1 MAPRRRARPHKARA
15 TAVSD
20 KSEKSPGPRKSS
32 RKAPAK
38 SGTGKSARP
47 PASGKARRAPR
58 LIIVTGVSGSGRA
71 SAMRVLED
79 LGFYCVDNM
88 PVALAESALRLA
100 TRRDPELAGVALGID
115 SRERLFFPQWPR
127 FFSDLERAGYRP
139 EVIFLDAADEVL
151 VRRYSET
158 RRPHPMAE
166 SGASVA
172 ESIRSERLALAE
184 MHERADRVIDTTALS
199 VHELREVITGSV
211 LGAASGSAMTIALV
225 SFGYKYGIPV
235 GMDLVLDVRFL
246 PNPFFVP
253 GLRPLDGTDKRVR
266 AYVMRHSEARRFIT
280 ETAHLLGFL
289 VPLYRREGKSYLT
302 IGLGCTGGR
311 HRSPTLALEL
321 ARRLG
326 KKGVT
331 VQVRHNDIAR

>member
-1 MAPRRRARPHKARA
+1 MGVRRRPRARKA
-15 TAVSD
+15 AVSVTR
-20 KSEKSPGPRKSS
+20 GH
-32 RKAPAK
+32 APAGDR
-38 SGTGKSARP
+38 SS
-47 PASGKARRAPR
+47 R

-88 PVALAESALRLA
+88 PVALAGSVMRLA
-100 TRRDPELAGVALGID
+100 TRRDRRLAGVALGID
-115 SRERLFFPQWPR
+115 ARERLFFPQWPR
-127 FFSDLERAGYRP
+127 VFNDLERAGFRP
-139 EVIFLDAADEVL
+139 EVLFLDAADEVL
-151 VRRYSET
+151 VRRYSES

-166 SGASVA
+166 SGASVIDG
-172 ESIRSERLALAE
+172 IRSERLALAE
-184 MHERADRVIDTTALS
+184 MRERADRLVDTSALT
-199 VHELREVITGSV
+199 VHELREVVTAAV

-253 GLRPLDGTDKRVR
+253 ELKPLDGTNERVR
-266 AYVMRHSEARRFIT
+266 DYVMSQPQARRFVNEIVR
-280 ETAHLLGFL
+280 LLGFL

-311 HRSPTLALEL
+311 HRSPTLAGEL
-321 ARRLG
+321 AERLG
-326 KKGVT
+326 RTGVA
-331 VQVRHNDIAR
+331 VNVRHHDIAR